1 MSYLLIGAA
10 PLAGLP
16 GEPVAILDGTDRP
29 RFDNATD
36 TWSATLPD
44 GRVVTAAL
52 VVDARAG
59 DDPAIAVHALPNWF
73 RIPGPDTA
81 AQTRVV
87 ARCLNL
93 VERSGIGRIEARSR
107 VRARRWYPGGLARR
121 FYLTGTETVEDE
133 VYDGP
138 ATLTL
143 TDREIS
149 TRIRLTGHLHPVDG
163 RFHWQGSVFDTTAID
178 RAGPVRL
185 TIGETTVDAKLTER
199 TAQGMFMIVGSGP
212 PPYPLVRGGSS
223 AIPV

>member
-10 PLAGLP
+10 PPAGLP

-36 TWSATLPD
+36 AWSATLPD

-59 DDPAIAVHALPNWF
+59 DNPAIAVHALPNWF

-87 ARCLNL
+87 ARCLDL

-107 VRARRWYPGGLARR
+107 IRARRWYPGGLARR

-143 TDREIS
+143 ADREIS

-163 RFHWQGSVFDTTAID
+163 RFH
-178 RAGPVRL
+178 
-185 TIGETTVDAKLTER
+185 
-199 TAQGMFMIVGSGP
+199 
-212 PPYPLVRGGSS
+212 
-223 AIPV
+223 